1 MIRTIIKS
9 DTSRINLSIPEEYVG
24 EEVEI
29 LVFPVNSTVNLQES
43 VYDAAT
49 QPARR
54 QEAFQNFMKYK
65 GTLPADFD
73 YNKELAEYRDE
84 RYSKKASY

>member
-1 MIRTIIKS
+1 MIRTIITP
-9 DTSRINLSIPEEYVG
+9 DTSIINLTLPAEYIG

-29 LVFPVNSTVNLQES
+29 LVFPVNGSVNFQEP
-43 VYDAAT
+43 VYSAEA
-49 QPARR
+49 QGARR

-73 YNKELAEYRDE
+73 YKTELAEYRDE
-84 RYSKKASY
+84 RYGHIN